1 MNVEVRGIDI
11 AYERNGRGQPLGF
24 LHGHGTGTQDSGTV
38 RGFSRRSWVA
48 IAMRGPPVP
57 GIGLDAQHGMVLS
70 AGWWPR
76 SSPSGS
82 LQDTGGVILTPL
94 GR

>member
-38 RGFSRRSWVA
+38 RGLLKEIVGRDRNEGSAGTGDWAGRPARHGVVSWVVA
-48 IAMRGPPVP
+48 E
-57 GIGLDAQHGMVLS
+57 
-70 AGWWPR
+70 
-76 SSPSGS
+76 
-82 LQDTGGVILTPL
+82 VIPE
-94 GR
+94 R